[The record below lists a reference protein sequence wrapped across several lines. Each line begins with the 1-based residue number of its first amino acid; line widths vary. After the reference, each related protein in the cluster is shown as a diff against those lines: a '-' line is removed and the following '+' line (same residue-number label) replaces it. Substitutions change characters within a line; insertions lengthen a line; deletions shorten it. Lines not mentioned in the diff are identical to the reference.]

1 MSLVALPFRVQSF
14 WRIHAFKKVLV
25 FGFFALHA
33 QFAHAQTTP
42 SEADAASTLP
52 PQVVSPVPRQ
62 TGVSYPA
69 SGSGDAV
76 VVLRFVVQMD
86 GSVRDV
92 EVLLGDEPFASAAAA
107 DAVSWSFAPA
117 TRNGKPVAARIDFE
131 VVFQQEQAP
140 LPEQS
145 EVAPTGND
153 PIAAAGP
160 EAPERKLQ
168 SNASAQRQATAEVI
182 IQEELSSGDYTLSR
196 AAARQVPG
204 AFGDPT
210 RAIDLLPGVTPT
222 VSGLPFFYVRGA
234 PPANTGY
241 YFDGV
246 RVPFLY
252 HAFLGPSVIHPELI
266 DAVHLFAGPA
276 PARFGG
282 NAGGVVSADLRAPS
296 SSRTIGASIGVFD
309 VGGVI
314 DTPFADGK
322 GRLFLAGR
330 YSYTAWLTT
339 LFSSIRADFWN
350 YQASIAYDVTKRDRL
365 GVVFMG
371 AYDLAAQ
378 DDGIWQS
385 TFHIADV
392 RYDRMFAPTTS
403 MRLAATLEFDKT
415 VVPDGESSDFR
426 LAGRGQLTHRFT
438 DDLKWELGL
447 SGNQDKYDI
456 RIDLAQADPIISE
469 LFPARTDRNYGGYT
483 ELTWN
488 ATPRVRVVPGVRIE
502 QYKTLGDEQL
512 AVEPRITASYR
523 LSDKV
528 QTTYGFGISHQQPN
542 WLPNIAAIRIAGLG
556 DEGLQKAVFTTSGV
570 EVRLPEDWKASGAL
584 FHNAIFEVSDPFGQ
598 NQSMELARPDRGLG
612 RSYGLELALSRSL
625 TRRFG
630 GMLSYTL
637 SRTTRSYDRLSTVS
651 GADRT
656 HVINLAG
663 LYTLGANWRLGA
675 RAVGYS
681 GFPGRMEDKGSPYD
695 QERAPFFFRADVRVE
710 RRFRISETS
719 YWSLVAEL
727 LNATGSKDVLRRE
740 CFNSRLQGKV
750 QCEDTQV
757 GPLMLPNIKVEA
769 LF

>member
-1 MSLVALPFRVQSF
+1 MSLVALPLRVQSI
-14 WRIHAFKKVLV
+14 WCVRAVKNVLLLV
-25 FGFFALHA
+25 FLALHSQLA
-33 QFAHAQTTP
+33 QAQTNVREKAP
-42 SEADAASTLP
+42 QGASQV
-52 PQVVSPVPRQ
+52 QVVSPVPRQ
-62 TGVSYPA
+62 TRVSYPA

-76 VVLRFVVQMD
+76 VVLRFVVQVD

-92 EVLLGDEPFASAAAA
+92 EVLLGDEPFASTAATEALT
-107 DAVSWSFAPA
+107 WTFEPA
-117 TRNGKPVAARIDFE
+117 LRNGSPVAARIDFDVTFE
-131 VVFQQEQAP
+131 QEQAP
-140 LPEQS
+140 PAQPTRDPNEEGES
-145 EVAPTGND
+145 AAPPTEV
-153 PIAAAGP
+153 
-160 EAPERKLQ
+160 ESKLQ
-168 SNASAQRQATAEVI
+168 SNATAQRQASAEVI
-182 IQEELSSGDYTLSR
+182 IQEELSSGNYTLSR

-204 AFGDPT
+204 ALGDPI

-234 PPANTGY
+234 PPANTDY
-241 YFDGV
+241 FFDGV
-246 RVPFLY
+246 RIPFLY

-282 NAGGVVSADLRAPS
+282 SAGGVVSADLRAPS
-296 SSRTIGASIGVFD
+296 GETTIGASIGVFD
-309 VGGVI
+309 LGGVV
-314 DTPFADGK
+314 DTPFAGGK

-330 YSYTAWLTT
+330 YSYTAWLAS
-339 LFSSIRADFWN
+339 LFSSVRADFWN
-350 YQASIAYDVTKRDRL
+350 YQASISYNLTKRDRL
-365 GVVFMG
+365 GVLFLG

-385 TFHIADV
+385 AFHIADV
-392 RYDRMFAPTTS
+392 RYDRSFGASTS
-403 MRLAATLEFDKT
+403 MRLAGTVEYDKT

-426 LAGRGQLTHRFT
+426 LAGRAQLTHRFD
-438 DDLKWELGL
+438 DDLKWEVGL

-456 RIDLAQADPIISE
+456 RIELAQANPIIGE
-469 LFPARTDRNYGGYT
+469 LFPARTDRTFGGYT
-483 ELTWN
+483 ELTWE
-488 ATPRVRVVPGVRIE
+488 ATPKIRVVPGLRVE
-502 QYKTLGDEQL
+502 QYRTWGDTAL
-512 AVEPRITASYR
+512 AIEPRITASYR
-523 LSDKV
+523 LTDRIQS
-528 QTTYGFGISHQQPN
+528 TYGFGISHQQPN
-542 WLPNIAAIRIAGLG
+542 WLPNIAAVRIAGLG
-556 DEGLQKAVFTTSGV
+556 DEGLQKAVFTTSGL
-570 EVRLPEDWKASGAL
+570 EVRLPDDWKASGAL
-584 FHNAIFEVSDPFGQ
+584 FHNAIFAVSDPFGE
-598 NQSMELARPDRGLG
+598 NQSLELGKPTRGLG

-637 SRTTRSYDRLSTVS
+637 SRTTRSYDRLQTLS

-681 GFPGRMEDKGSPYD
+681 GFPGRMKENNSPYD
-695 QERAPFFFRADVRVE
+695 QTRAPFFFRADVRVE

-727 LNATGSKDVLRRE
+727 LNATGSKDVLRRR
-740 CFNSRLQGKV
+740 CYDDNITDKRI
-750 QCEDTQV
+750 CEDTQV